1 MDNKHTNE
9 NILEIIMT
17 LFILIWTIFIFL
29 KIEFF

>member
-1 MDNKHTNE
+1 MDSKHTNE